1 MALSSPGQ
9 VISVSPLSSDTH
21 DTQLEWLFF
30 FCIQP
35 VLTPSAAPLCQ
46 GGRGWLPRGIR
57 ASSMDDLEGPTEE
70 TSFVAEDVL
79 AVIKEVLAR
88 AHREC

>member
-1 MALSSPGQ
+1 
-9 VISVSPLSSDTH
+9 
-21 DTQLEWLFF
+21 
-30 FCIQP
+30 
-35 VLTPSAAPLCQ
+35 
-46 GGRGWLPRGIR
+46 
-57 ASSMDDLEGPTEE
+57 MDDLEGPTEE